1 MRGDT
6 LKQPIPCLF
15 QQARKNREKTQCFS
29 IKLHFVGIAFHK
41 AHCCIFDQNLAVDWP
56 SSPHVAVSL
65 CVAARVLQ
73 GDAQP
78 PGAHGHQGSH
88 HGLSDTGL
96 AAQQQAGP
104 DTGKH
109 FPRVGLASLTRLLT
123 TRCIIPPCA
132 DTGALWRWSFF
143 FFFLLLL
150 LIIFI

>member
-1 MRGDT
+1 M
-6 LKQPIPCLF
+6 KNHCVPVLF
-15 QQARKNREKTQCFS
+15 HNTVVCGNCFPQT
-29 IKLHFVGIAFHK
+29 
-41 AHCCIFDQNLAVDWP
+41 HCCMFDQNLAVDWP

-88 HGLSDTGL
+88 HGLSDAGL

-104 DTGKH
+104 DTGEH
-109 FPRVGLASLTRLLT
+109 FPRVGLASLTCLFT
-123 TRCIIPPCA
+123 TRCSIPPCT

-143 FFFLLLL
+143 LLLLL
-150 LIIFI
+150 LITFI